1 MYVYTSQVLCRNMYS
16 LIKVLVILLNDLF
29 IITDCVKYSMVITA

>member
-16 LIKVLVILLNDLF
+16 LIKVVVILLNDLF
-29 IITDCVKYSMVITA
+29 IIQIVLNIAW